1 MILCYV
7 LIWTEYKECFTM
19 EIVCYRMT
27 SVVKVNYGHN
37 FSQPKNKYSSFIS
50 NTLFKMG
57 ARGFGL
63 FFCVIIIEAAGALG
77 DSRK

>member
-1 MILCYV
+1 
-7 LIWTEYKECFTM
+7 M

-37 FSQPKNKYSSFIS
+37 FSQPKNKCSSFKS

-57 ARGFGL
+57 ATGFGL
-63 FFCVIIIEAAGALG
+63 SFSVIITYIIIILHLV
-77 DSRK
+77 DSEL